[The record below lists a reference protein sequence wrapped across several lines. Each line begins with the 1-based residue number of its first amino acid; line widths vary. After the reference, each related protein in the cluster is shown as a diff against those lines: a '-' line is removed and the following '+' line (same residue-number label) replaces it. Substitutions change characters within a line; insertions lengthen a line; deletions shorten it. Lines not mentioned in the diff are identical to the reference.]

1 RLKHVDKNGIEI
13 LRLDNRKII
22 IKSKSC
28 TVCKILAKYNSI
40 VINTL
45 LENDEVEYK
54 ILIHSIKDYNNIIQE
69 LENSGISMKIIK
81 KELYNTIPSITQ
93 RQMDI
98 LYISYMKGFFDVKRN
113 ITLTNLS
120 KELNIKPSTL
130 EYIIR
135 RGLKKVLEYYF
146 EKKI

>member
-1 RLKHVDKNGIEI
+1 
-13 LRLDNRKII
+13 
-22 IKSKSC
+22 
-28 TVCKILAKYNSI
+28 
-40 VINTL
+40 
-45 LENDEVEYK
+45 
-54 ILIHSIKDYNNIIQE
+54 
-69 LENSGISMKIIK
+69 MKIIK

>member
-1 RLKHVDKNGIEI
+1 
-13 LRLDNRKII
+13 
-22 IKSKSC
+22 
-28 TVCKILAKYNSI
+28 
-40 VINTL
+40 
-45 LENDEVEYK
+45 
-54 ILIHSIKDYNNIIQE
+54 
-69 LENSGISMKIIK
+69 MKIIK

-98 LYISYMKGFFDVKRN
+98 LYISYMKGFFDVKRK

>member
-1 RLKHVDKNGIEI
+1 
-13 LRLDNRKII
+13 
-22 IKSKSC
+22 
-28 TVCKILAKYNSI
+28 
-40 VINTL
+40 
-45 LENDEVEYK
+45 
-54 ILIHSIKDYNNIIQE
+54 
-69 LENSGISMKIIK
+69 MKIIK

-98 LYISYMKGFFDVKRN
+98 LYISYMKGFFDVKRK

-135 RGLKKVLEYYF
+135 RGLKKFLNIILR
-146 EKKI
+146 KKFKNFG

>member
-1 RLKHVDKNGIEI
+1 
-13 LRLDNRKII
+13 
-22 IKSKSC
+22 
-28 TVCKILAKYNSI
+28 
-40 VINTL
+40 
-45 LENDEVEYK
+45 
-54 ILIHSIKDYNNIIQE
+54 
-69 LENSGISMKIIK
+69 MKIIK

-135 RGLKKVLEYYF
+135 RGLKKFLNIILR
-146 EKKI
+146 KKFKNFG